1 MLIRGKWCE
10 QMLSKNV
17 YDQYNF
23 WVVAVGLKDYWIL
36 CTFETV
42 YPVFTAQQ
50 LNQENCNL

>member
-10 QMLSKNV
+10 QMLTKNV
-17 YDQYNF
+17 YDQFNF
-23 WVVAVGLKDYWIL
+23 WDVAVGLKDYWIL

-50 LNQENCNL
+50 LNQDKL